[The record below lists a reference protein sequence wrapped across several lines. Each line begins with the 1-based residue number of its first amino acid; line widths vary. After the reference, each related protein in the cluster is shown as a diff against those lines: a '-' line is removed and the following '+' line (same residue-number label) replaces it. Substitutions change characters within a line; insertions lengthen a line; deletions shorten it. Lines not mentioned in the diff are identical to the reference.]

1 MKNITKLGLTAL
13 AGSLVASSAYAGA
26 LSVSGSAKIT
36 HASADETEVQGN
48 SFSNSKG
55 ITFSGSGD
63 LDNGYT
69 VSTTYTMTNAAFSTS
84 TVTIDMGDMGTVGLW
99 NNSGGAGLTKY
110 YDVVPTAGEQVWDD
124 SDTDDNGLAIHDNDN
139 MLGYNGTFGNV
150 DVSLAYVNGGAAGA
164 NGGASDSSW
173 VVQYNGLMDGLTLGL
188 GMGENGSTQDLTTMY
203 AKYTAGSVTVGYQMS
218 HDDFN
223 ATSGATT
230 AFYENTAYGISFQVN
245 DDFTISYANHD
256 SERGLVHNGTTA
268 PVELEAESLQL
279 SYTMGGMSV
288 KFAESSVD
296 NASYTAGSAADW
308 DGRTVALTLAF

>member
-13 AGSLVASSAYAGA
+13 AGSLVASASYAGEM
-26 LSVSGSAKIT
+26 SVSGSAKIT

-69 VSTTYTMTNAAFSTS
+69 VSTTYTMSNAAFSTS

-139 MLGYNGTFGNV
+139 MIGYNGTFGSL
-150 DVSLAYVNGGAAGA
+150 DVSLAYVNGGASGA

-188 GMGENGSTQDLTTMY
+188 GMGENGSTQDLSTMY

-218 HDDFN
+218 
-223 ATSGATT
+223 
-230 AFYENTAYGISFQVN
+230 E
-245 DDFTISYANHD
+245 
-256 SERGLVHNGTTA
+256 
-268 PVELEAESLQL
+268 
-279 SYTMGGMSV
+279 
-288 KFAESSVD
+288 VD
-296 NASYTAGSAADW
+296 NTGSTADEESTHLGASLAVNENLSVSAGRFEVDMGAGKVDEESTGFSASYTVGSTTIGFVANSTENVAGTSGSDDSYREIA
-308 DGRTVALTLAF
+308 VSFAF